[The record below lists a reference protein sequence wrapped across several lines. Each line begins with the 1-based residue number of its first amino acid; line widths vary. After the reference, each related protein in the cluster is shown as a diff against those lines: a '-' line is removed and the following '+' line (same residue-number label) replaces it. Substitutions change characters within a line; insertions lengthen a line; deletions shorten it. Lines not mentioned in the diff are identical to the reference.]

1 MLHKIILISL
11 LFVLSACTPKRHT
24 SFYLLK
30 SIEPVAAISQGI
42 KVENLATHKTT
53 LLIKPIQFPNYLDRP
68 QMVLRENDYKFKLS
82 EYHRWAEPLKD
93 DFTRV
98 FIENINSRL
107 PSLHTVRY
115 VDLNESN
122 PIQQL
127 FIEVLQMDI
136 STDNQ
141 ATLIVKW
148 KVLSEDPPRLIE
160 NQVNKYHL
168 SIDNNSYESGV
179 AAQSQLIALFADQV
193 AEFIRGAETTAPPPQ

>member
-1 MLHKIILISL
+1 
-11 LFVLSACTPKRHT
+11 
-24 SFYLLK
+24 
-30 SIEPVAAISQGI
+30 
-42 KVENLATHKTT
+42 
-53 LLIKPIQFPNYLDRP
+53 
-68 QMVLRENDYKFKLS
+68 MVLRENDYKFKLS

>member
-168 SIDNNSYESGV
+168 SIDNNSYEYGV